1 MVPETAKKPIP
12 RKCPICEKK
21 FDSKASLVAHIERV
35 HDAQIPEDWSASRF
49 ENYLRTGMTHGN
61 CTECGKETEWNEST
75 WKYNRLCDD
84 PKCREASANRAKQNN
99 IAKYGVVHR
108 LNDPEMQ
115 RKMIYSKKN
124 SGTYYWSTDTDK
136 KYQIMYASK
145 QEKNFLEML
154 DAFLN
159 MDPSDIMGPS
169 PHTYVYKY
177 EGKEHLYIP
186 DYYISSL
193 NLEIEIK
200 EPKDNQ
206 NMHPKIQAVDKVKE
220 KLKDEVMKSI
230 KEINYI
236 KINGTDYREFFTF
249 LSMLKEH
256 DAGDDVKNVRH
267 GVIESIQNAEIG
279 LESKSLTDMV
289 NKFNSLMN
297 NVTGL
302 TQPKLNF
309 DLVVKDL
316 RKQIEDCKEEDITF
330 IETQLVATENQLYE
344 WTLKKPNDKGSEN
357 VYEAKKAL
365 KIVRDELRPKFENK
379 KRVLL
384 RANGVRESSIID
396 YSKDV
401 FTDVTE
407 AANISAVKNEKLY
420 KPVFVV
426 LSFTNTPAGKVIKA
440 ITKQPYTHACLSFD
454 TIMDKMLSFNM
465 VVSNGKRGG
474 GFSPDESFNFAGYTN
489 EGAYYAIYM
498 YMAPLEEYMTM
509 EKLVDSFKENINKL
523 NYSMKGCINYL
534 FHREKSYTSEKFCS
548 EFVADILKAAN
559 PTLLKKAS
567 NLYSP
572 GDLALTR
579 ELRCV
584 GKGLIKDY
592 NPAKIDREVEKV
604 LKERGFESVTVK

>member
-256 DAGDDVKNVRH
+256 DAGDDVKNV
-267 GVIESIQNAEIG
+267 
-279 LESKSLTDMV
+279 
-289 NKFNSLMN
+289 
-297 NVTGL
+297 
-302 TQPKLNF
+302 
-309 DLVVKDL
+309 
-316 RKQIEDCKEEDITF
+316 
-330 IETQLVATENQLYE
+330 
-344 WTLKKPNDKGSEN
+344 
-357 VYEAKKAL
+357 
-365 KIVRDELRPKFENK
+365 
-379 KRVLL
+379 
-384 RANGVRESSIID
+384 
-396 YSKDV
+396 
-401 FTDVTE
+401 
-407 AANISAVKNEKLY
+407 
-420 KPVFVV
+420 
-426 LSFTNTPAGKVIKA
+426 
-440 ITKQPYTHACLSFD
+440 
-454 TIMDKMLSFNM
+454 
-465 VVSNGKRGG
+465 
-474 GFSPDESFNFAGYTN
+474 
-489 EGAYYAIYM
+489 
-498 YMAPLEEYMTM
+498 
-509 EKLVDSFKENINKL
+509 
-523 NYSMKGCINYL
+523 
-534 FHREKSYTSEKFCS
+534 
-548 EFVADILKAAN
+548 
-559 PTLLKKAS
+559 
-567 NLYSP
+567 
-572 GDLALTR
+572 
-579 ELRCV
+579 
-584 GKGLIKDY
+584 
-592 NPAKIDREVEKV
+592 
-604 LKERGFESVTVK
+604 